1 MPKQIPLGSWVKER
15 CGFIT
20 KPVSVYG
27 VPSLVVIAGWLLI
40 AITWSTSMHLAS
52 EMVDKP
58 SHSWLQDFAYL
69 LAGIVP
75 WVLATPLILWLGDR
89 YSISRPHLVRN
100 FVLQLFAAVF
110 LIALLE
116 TAGLLLN
123 HIDYLVQKLK
133 IPPHFFN
140 LLAINSLFAIP
151 TYGAVIGIGHAIA
164 WFRKYRIQERR
175 LAQVQLTALRTQLNP
190 HFLFNTLNAV
200 TAAGYRDPALSD
212 RILTRLAELLRASL
226 ACDQQMVPL
235 SEEIAFLKAY
245 IEIHQLLVTYRLG
258 FEVHVQPGIW
268 HADVPPM
275 LLQPLVENAIIHGA
289 DAGGSCGATV
299 KLVVQRSRDRLRVTI
314 ENGIRHEA
322 YTPPLGENRFTRGNG
337 LRITR
342 DRLQVLYGNAHS
354 FTFECINGHRAVA
367 NIEIPFQEA
376 AGVS

>member
-27 VPSLVVIAGWLLI
+27 FPSLVVIAGWLLI

-52 EMVDKP
+52 EMVDKQP
-58 SHSWLQDFAYL
+58 HTWLQDFAYL
-69 LAGIVP
+69 LAGISP

-100 FVLQLFAAVF
+100 FVLQLLAAVS

-116 TAGLLLN
+116 TAGLILN
-123 HIDYLVQKLK
+123 HIDYFIQKVK
-133 IPPHFFN
+133 FPPHFFH

-164 WFRKYRIQERR
+164 WFRKYKVQERR

-200 TAAGYRDPALSD
+200 TAAGYRDPVLSD

-226 ACDQQMVPL
+226 ACDQQVVPL

-245 IEIHQLLVTYRLG
+245 IEIHQMLVTYRLR

-289 DAGGSCGATV
+289 DASGGGATV
-299 KLVVQRSRDRLRVTI
+299 KLVAERRQNRLRLTI
-314 ENGIRHEA
+314 ENDVNSKACDAPI
-322 YTPPLGENRFTRGNG
+322 GEKRLMRGNG

-342 DRLQVLYGNAHS
+342 DRLQVLYGSAHS
-354 FTFECINGHRAVA
+354 FTFHCVNDHRAVA

-376 AGVS
+376 AAVS

>member
-1 MPKQIPLGSWVKER
+1 MPKQIQLRSWVKGR
-15 CGFIT
+15 YGFIT
-20 KPVSVYG
+20 KRVSVYG

-52 EMVDKP
+52 EMVGSA

-69 LAGIVP
+69 LEGIVP

-100 FVLQLFAAVF
+100 LVLQLLAAVF

-123 HIDYLVQKLK
+123 HIDYFIQKVK

-164 WFRKYRIQERR
+164 WFRRYRIQERR
-175 LAQVQLTALRTQLNP
+175 LAQIQLTALRTQLNP

-289 DAGGSCGATV
+289 VASGGCGATV
-299 KLVVQRSRDRLRVTI
+299 KLVAQRSQDRLRVTI
-314 ENGIRHEA
+314 ENEVRPEA
-322 YTPPLGENRFTRGNG
+322 CTPPIGENRLPRGNG

-354 FTFECINGHRAVA
+354 FTLYCINGHRAVA
-367 NIEIPFQEA
+367 NIEIPFREA
-376 AGVS
+376 AGLS